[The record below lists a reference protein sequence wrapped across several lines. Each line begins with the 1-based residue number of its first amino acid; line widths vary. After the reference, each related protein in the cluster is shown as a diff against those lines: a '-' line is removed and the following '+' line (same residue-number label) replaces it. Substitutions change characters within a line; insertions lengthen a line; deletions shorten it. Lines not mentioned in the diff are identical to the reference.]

1 MDAIDV
7 LCAQL
12 TRDLFAIAKFLY
24 HFATPLRSSI
34 RYASDRFWLAYETY
48 YTRILFFER
57 YVRTVTYS
65 VLAYTRIF
73 SFWDIYFNPQSPGLT
88 LLTRSTK
95 GWVKIDPYFLFLIT
109 RPDAYSLT
117 HSLTAALDQLRVVA
131 SSTLNDPGPRSRQHQ
146 QK

>member
-73 SFWDIYFNPQSPGLT
+73 SFWDIYFKSVLFGP
-88 LLTRSTK
+88 LLNVFK
-95 GWVKIDPYFLFLIT
+95 LNCCI
-109 RPDAYSLT
+109 
-117 HSLTAALDQLRVVA
+117 LR
-131 SSTLNDPGPRSRQHQ
+131 R
-146 QK
+146 